1 MGHKPFSELTI
12 ADNYMFT
19 RVMQDLEACRGLL
32 EILLGVRIAQIR
44 APEGESS
51 AAAWY
56 GAKSV
61 RLDVRTSDPE
71 HEYDIEMQTADKG
84 DLPLRARYYQSLMD
98 VETVSAGTPYRRLRH
113 SVVIFI
119 CLFDPFGRGEPVY
132 TMRTA
137 CAEDAGVEYDDR
149 AVKVF
154 YNCRDCGKM
163 ADGERRALL
172 EYIARGRAVSGY
184 TRRLDSLVRRM
195 RMTPREVLYYNNWLE
210 LHEAALAEG
219 HEEGHAEGVQEGE
232 RNGAFATARRML
244 VWGKATAEEIAK
256 CTALPLDEVLALQR
270 EAAGV

>member
-1 MGHKPFSELTI
+1 MGHKPFGELTI

-19 RVMQDLEACRGLL
+19 RVMQDMDACREML
-32 EILLGVRIAQIR
+32 EILLGVRIARIG
-44 APEGESS
+44 APAGEAT

-71 HEYDIEMQTADKG
+71 HEYDIEMQTADRG

-98 VETVSAGTPYRRLRH
+98 VESVGAGTPYRGLKH

-163 ADGERRALL
+163 AGGERRALL
-172 EYIARGRAVSGY
+172 EYIARGHAASGY

-210 LHEAALAEG
+210 LREADLAEG
-219 HEEGHAEGVQEGE
+219 HEEGLLEGE
-232 RNGAFATARRML
+232 RNHARATARRML
-244 VWGKATAEEIAK
+244 AWGRATAEEIAD
-256 CTALPLDEVLALQR
+256 CTALPLDEVLALQQE
-270 EAAGV
+270 EAEG